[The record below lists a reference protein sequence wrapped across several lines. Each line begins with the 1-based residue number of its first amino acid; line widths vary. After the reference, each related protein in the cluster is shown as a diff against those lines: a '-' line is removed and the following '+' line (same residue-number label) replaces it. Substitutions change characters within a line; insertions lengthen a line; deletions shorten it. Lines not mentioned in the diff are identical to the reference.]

1 MTTKLGFLGAAG
13 TVTGSRYLLE
23 AANRRLLID
32 CGLFQGIKQLR
43 LRNWAAPTVD
53 PGTIDAVVLTH
64 AHIDHSGYLPRLM
77 SEGFRGPIFCTPA
90 TLELCRILLPDSGR
104 LQEEDARFA
113 NKHGFSKHRPALP
126 LYTQDDADAVLEQF
140 RTVDAHKPFEP
151 VRGIS
156 AEFRHAGHILGA
168 SFVRL
173 AVDGISI
180 TFSGDIGRSNDVL
193 MNPPEAPAATDYLVT
208 ESTYGNRIHPVVDT
222 EQELGDWLRR
232 CHKRGGVTVIPG
244 FAVGRVQAL
253 LWQISLLKE
262 HGAIADIPVYV
273 DSPMATDA
281 TKLYRQFHQLHR
293 LDERQAQRMSTVAKF
308 INSPDESRWLDQQ
321 RGPMIIISAAGMATG
336 GRVLH
341 HLKAFV
347 GDERNLVL
355 FAGYQAMGTR
365 GAAMVGGARKL
376 RIHGEEYAIRAE
388 VGQLASASGHADA
401 DELLAWMK
409 QLPQPPRRVFVTHG
423 EPEAADA
430 LRARIAHELK
440 WDVTV
445 PEHRDWF
452 DL

>member
-1 MTTKLGFLGAAG
+1 MTPRLGFFGAAG
-13 TVTGSRYLLE
+13 TVTGSRYVLE
-23 AANRRLLID
+23 AAGQRLLID

-43 LRNWAAPTVD
+43 LRNWAPPVID

-77 SEGFRGPIFCTPA
+77 AQGFRGPIWCTPA

-113 NKHGFSKHRPALP
+113 NRHGISKHRPALP

-140 RTVDAHKPFEP
+140 HTVAAHQLFQPAS
-151 VRGIS
+151 GID

-168 SFVRL
+168 AFVRL
-173 AVDGISI
+173 ACEGISV

-193 MNPPEAPAATDYLVT
+193 MNPPEAPAGSDYLVT
-208 ESTYGNRIHPVVDT
+208 ESTYGNRIHPAVDT

-232 CHKRGGVTVIPG
+232 CCSRRGVTVIPG

-253 LWQISLLKE
+253 LWQISVLKE
-262 HGAIADIPVYV
+262 HGAIPDIPVYV

-293 LDERQAQRMSTVAKF
+293 LDERQAQRMSAVAKF
-308 INSPDESRWLDQQ
+308 INSPDESKWLDQQ

-347 GDERNLVL
+347 GDARNLVL

-376 RIHGEEYAIRAE
+376 RIHGEEFPIKAE
-388 VGQLASASGHADA
+388 VGQLTSASGHADA
-401 DELLAWMK
+401 DELLAWMG
-409 QLPQPPRRVFVTHG
+409 QLPAPPRRVFVTHG

-430 LRARIAHELK
+430 LRSRIAHELK
-440 WDVTV
+440 WEVTV